1 MNFAKFVKTLFLLNS
16 TGRMLLIMAVS
27 MVVEGVL
34 ANEIGKCEL
43 LKKDRPG
50 ERTGLRSSGS
60 QASN

>member
-1 MNFAKFVKTLFLLNS
+1 
-16 TGRMLLIMAVS
+16 MLLIMAVS